1 MSSAGDLGER
11 EIIKLLVGTLDRT
24 DAMVIPF
31 GDDVAGVR
39 LPGHRVAILKTDM
52 LIGSSDI
59 PPGMTLFQA
68 ARKAAVMA
76 ISDLASK
83 GVQPTALL
91 VALGLPRDASQA
103 DIEAIGRG
111 LNTGARE
118 YGAHVIGGDTSEAP
132 DLILAVMVYG
142 ATSQRHLMLRSGA
155 QPGDILAVTGLF
167 GRTGAGFKILL
178 EDLEAPRALRDR
190 LLEAVYLPQARLREG
205 LALRR
210 TGVVT
215 AAIDSSDGLAV
226 SLHELRKMSH
236 TGFSVTNLP
245 LASEAEE
252 FARLHDLNPA
262 DLALY
267 GGEEYELVLSVH
279 PPGWEAARRAVDRV
293 GGSLVRIGE
302 VTRDLSIVLQQERG
316 RIDIPYRGWEHFKS

>member
-1 MSSAGDLGER
+1 LGER
-11 EIIKLLVGTLDRT
+11 DIIKLLVGTLDRT
-24 DAMVIPF
+24 EEMAIPF

-39 LPGHRVAILKTDM
+39 LPGRRVAILKTDM

-59 PPGMTLFQA
+59 PPGMSLFQA
-68 ARKAAVMA
+68 ARKAVVMT

-91 VALGLPRDASQA
+91 VALGLPRDASQEA
-103 DIEAIGRG
+103 IEALGRG
-111 LNTGARE
+111 LNAGARE
-118 YGAHVIGGDTSEAP
+118 YGAYIIGGDTSEAP
-132 DLILAVMVYG
+132 DLILAVMAYG
-142 ATSQRHLMLRSGA
+142 ASSQRHLMLRGGA
-155 QPGDILAVTGLF
+155 QPGDILAVTGPF

-178 EDLEAPRALRDR
+178 EGLKAPHVLRDR
-190 LLEAVYLPQARLREG
+190 LLEAIYLPHARLREG

-236 TGFSVTNLP
+236 TGFTVTNLP
-245 LASEAEE
+245 LAWEAEE

-267 GGEEYELVLSVH
+267 GGEEYELVLCVQ
-279 PPGWEAARRAVDRV
+279 PPGWEAARRAVGRV
-293 GGSLVRIGE
+293 EGSLMRIGE
-302 VTRDLSIVLQQERG
+302 VTGDPSIVLQHEREFTE
-316 RIDIPYRGWEHFKS
+316 IPYRGWEHFRS

>member
-1 MSSAGDLGER
+1 MSTAGDLGER
-11 EIIKLLVGTLDRT
+11 EIINLLVGTFDRT
-24 DAMVIPF
+24 EAMSIPF

-59 PPGMTLFQA
+59 PPGMSLFQA
-68 ARKAAVMA
+68 ARKAVVMA
-76 ISDLASK
+76 ISDFASK

-91 VALGLPRDASQA
+91 VALGLPRDASQE
-103 DIEAIGRG
+103 DIAAIGRG
-111 LNTGARE
+111 LNAGARE
-118 YGAHVIGGDTSEAP
+118 HGAHVIGGDTSEAS

-142 ATSQRHLMLRSGA
+142 ATSQRRLMLRRGA
-155 QPGDILAVTGLF
+155 RPGDILAVTGPF

-178 EDLEAPRALRDR
+178 EEMEAPPVLRAR
-190 LLEAVYLPQARLREG
+190 LLEAIYLPQARLREG

-210 TGVVT
+210 TGAVT

-236 TGFSVTNLP
+236 TGFTITDLP
-245 LASEAEE
+245 LALEAEE
-252 FARLHDLNPA
+252 FARLHDLSPA

-267 GGEEYELVLSVH
+267 GGEEYELVLSVR
-279 PPGWEAARRAVDRV
+279 PSGWEAARRAVGRV
-293 GGSLVRIGE
+293 GGSLMRVGV
-302 VTRDLSIVLQQERG
+302 VTGDSSIVLQQERG
-316 RIDIPYRGWEHFKS
+316 HTDIPYRGWEHFRS

>member
-1 MSSAGDLGER
+1 LGER
-11 EIIKLLVGTLDRT
+11 EIINLLVGTLDRT
-24 DAMVIPF
+24 GAMAIPF
-31 GDDVAGVR
+31 GDDVAGIR

-59 PPGMTLFQA
+59 PPGMSLYQA
-68 ARKAAVMA
+68 ARKAVVMT

-83 GVQPTALL
+83 GVPPTALL
-91 VALGLPRDASQA
+91 VAMGLPRDASRE

-111 LNTGARE
+111 LNAGARA

-142 ATSQRHLMLRSGA
+142 TSSQRHLMLRGGA
-155 QPGDILAVTGLF
+155 RPGDILAVTGPF
-167 GRTGAGFKILL
+167 GRTGAGFKLLL
-178 EDLEAPRALRDR
+178 EGLDAPPGLRDR
-190 LLEAVYLPQARLREG
+190 LLEAIYLPRARLSEG

-236 TGFSVTNLP
+236 TGFTVTDLP
-245 LASEAEE
+245 MAPDAEE
-252 FARLHDLNPA
+252 FARFHDLDPA

-267 GGEEYELVLSVH
+267 GGEEYELVLSVQ
-279 PPGWEAARRAVDRV
+279 PRGWETARRAVRRV
-293 GGSLVRIGE
+293 GGSLMRIGE
-302 VTRDLSIVLQQERG
+302 VTGDPSIVLQQDCG
-316 RIDIPYRGWEHFKS
+316 LADIPYRGWEHFRR

>member
-1 MSSAGDLGER
+1 MS
-11 EIIKLLVGTLDRT
+11 
-24 DAMVIPF
+24 IPF

-59 PPGMTLFQA
+59 PPGMSLFQA
-68 ARKAAVMA
+68 ARKAVVMA
-76 ISDLASK
+76 ISDFASK

-91 VALGLPRDASQA
+91 VALGLPRDASQE
-103 DIEAIGRG
+103 DIAAIGRG
-111 LNTGARE
+111 LNAGARE
-118 YGAHVIGGDTSEAP
+118 HGAHVIGGDTSEAS

-142 ATSQRHLMLRSGA
+142 ATSQRRLMLRRGA
-155 QPGDILAVTGLF
+155 RPGDILAVTGPF

-178 EDLEAPRALRDR
+178 EEMEAPPVLRAR
-190 LLEAVYLPQARLREG
+190 LLEAIYLPQARLREG

-210 TGVVT
+210 TGAVT

-236 TGFSVTNLP
+236 TGFTITDLP
-245 LASEAEE
+245 LALEAEE
-252 FARLHDLNPA
+252 FARLHDLSPA

-267 GGEEYELVLSVH
+267 GGEEYELVLSVR
-279 PPGWEAARRAVDRV
+279 PSGWEAARRAVGRV
-293 GGSLVRIGE
+293 GGSLMRIGE
-302 VTRDLSIVLQQERG
+302 VTGDPSIVLQQERG
-316 RIDIPYRGWEHFKS
+316 HTEIPYRGWEHFRS